1 MRKNISQILQKVVSP
16 FDHYCSASGMQ
27 PTDAYVTT
35 PLIATGVALLNSSQ
49 NGLDKIVAFDRAE
62 GELANITQINM
73 VTVSSFNGLNG
84 VVLGYD
90 ILPQELQ
97 PHPLVDS
104 ELYPHVYD
112 ATPLFEATQALYG
125 TVQQQRFPI
134 MPGQHVLCACK
145 TFYHPGPCV
154 IYSALAL
161 AIAEDRSSNAD
172 LYMEDP
178 GLLSAD
184 NDTHVSEEQQA
195 AVIERLIHSVE
206 QISQNLGVSYEKV
219 FVGFKYRQVKAGE
232 IGCAIAAAPYIHL
245 AQNAIPH
252 GAPELLQEMSLYEWE
267 EAVCGQFFSEQEA
280 ITQPSTNTM
289 L

>member
-1 MRKNISQILQKVVSP
+1 MPKNVSHILPNVVSP

-27 PTDAYVTT
+27 PIDAYVTT
-35 PLIATGVALLNSSQ
+35 PLIATGVAPLNSSQ

-97 PHPLVDS
+97 RHSLVNS
-104 ELYPHVYD
+104 ALYPHVYD

-125 TVQQQRFPI
+125 TVQEQRFPI
-134 MPGQHVLCACK
+134 RPGQHVLCASK
-145 TFYHPGPCV
+145 TFYHVGPCV

-161 AIAEDRSSNAD
+161 AIAEDRSRNAD

-184 NDTHVSEEQQA
+184 YDTHVSEEQQA

-206 QISQNLGVSYEKV
+206 QISQNLGVRYEKV
-219 FVGFKYRQVKAGE
+219 FVGFKYRHVKAGE
-232 IGCAIAAAPYIHL
+232 VGCAIAAAPYIHL
-245 AQNAIPH
+245 ARNAIPH
-252 GAPELLQEMSLYEWE
+252 GDPQLLQEMTLHQWQ
-267 EAVCGQFFSEQEA
+267 EAVAGQFFTGYEVTAQS
-280 ITQPSTNTM
+280 TTNTM